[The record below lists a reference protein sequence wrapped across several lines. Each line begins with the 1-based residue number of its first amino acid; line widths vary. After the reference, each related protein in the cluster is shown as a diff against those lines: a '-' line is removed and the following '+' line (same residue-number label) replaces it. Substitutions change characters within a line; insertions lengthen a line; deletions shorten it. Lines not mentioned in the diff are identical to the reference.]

1 MPLDYYKHMKTSTK
15 ASIYI
20 FVIFL
25 VTYLVLRF
33 GIQYLFNDIN
43 RFLLTAISA
52 VLTVVLSPQRR
63 IVKKQAGDEI
73 QLKWL
78 FSNKV
83 IVLK

>member
-1 MPLDYYKHMKTSTK
+1 MKTSTK

-20 FVIFL
+20 FLIFL
-25 VTYLVLRF
+25 VTYMVIRF
-33 GIQYLFNDIN
+33 GIQLVYSDIN
-43 RFLLTAISA
+43 RYVLTGISA
-52 VLTVVLSPQRR
+52 FLTVLLSPQRR
-63 IVKKQAGDEI
+63 IVKKRSGDEI

>member
-1 MPLDYYKHMKTSTK
+1 MKTGTK
-15 ASIYI
+15 ANIYV
-20 FVIFL
+20 FLIFL

-33 GIQYLFNDIN
+33 GIQLIFEDIN
-43 RFLLTAISA
+43 RYVLTAISA
-52 VLTVVLSPQRR
+52 VLTLLLSPQRR
-63 IVKKQAGDEI
+63 IVKKHDGDEI

>member
-1 MPLDYYKHMKTSTK
+1 MKTSTK

-33 GIQYLFNDIN
+33 GIEYIFNDIN
-43 RFLLTAISA
+43 SYLLTAISA
-52 VLTVVLSPQRR
+52 ILTLLLSPQRR
-63 IVKKQAGDEI
+63 IVKKRSGDEI

-78 FSNKV
+78 FSKKV

>member
-1 MPLDYYKHMKTSTK
+1 MKTSTK

-20 FVIFL
+20 FLIFL
-25 VTYLVLRF
+25 VTYVVIRF
-33 GIQYLFNDIN
+33 GIQFLYSDIN
-43 RFLLTAISA
+43 RYALTAISA
-52 VLTVVLSPQRR
+52 VLTVLLSPQRR
-63 IVKKQAGDEI
+63 IVKKRSGDEI